1 MAFVE
6 EAPGGE
12 SSPAVAAM
20 YAAERQLWGYLPNYA
35 ALFSHEPSVMTAWR
49 SLAGLIRGN
58 LDRRRFELVTLAAAQ
73 ARRSSYCSLAH
84 GKFLVDLF
92 HTPEEVAA
100 IAGEVV
106 AGPVD
111 EVDRALVDFAR
122 LVATAPSQVRQQDVD
137 RLRELGLDEREVFLV
152 VAAVAARCFF
162 ATVLDALGA
171 EPDRQL
177 GELPEAMRRVLTV
190 GRPIAAA
197 EQSAPQR

>member
-1 MAFVE
+1 MAFVD

-12 SSPAVAAM
+12 SSPAVASM

-49 SLAGLIRGN
+49 GLAGSIRGN
-58 LDRRRFELVTLAAAQ
+58 LDRRRFELVTMAAAQ

-84 GKFLVDLF
+84 GKFLTDLF
-92 HTPEEVAA
+92 HTPDEVAA
-100 IAGEVV
+100 IADEVPS
-106 AGPVD
+106 GPVD

-122 LVATAPSQVRQQDVD
+122 LVATSPSQVLQEDVD
-137 RLRELGLDEREVFLV
+137 RLRELGLDDHEVFLV

-171 EPDRQL
+171 QPDSQL
-177 GELPEAMRRVLTV
+177 GQLPEAMREVLTV
-190 GRPIAAA
+190 GRAIAAG
-197 EQSAPQR
+197 EQPPQR